1 MRWKIEWTASFAA
14 TLRAIDGAALLAD
27 GRGGLFAMDPARGE
41 LAAWRRTAL
50 PRGMFQPRDPSLFV
64 ARGGDVLRIGGDLA
78 IARLWNT
85 GVEDATLV
93 EAHLVER
100 QRLVVLVGDR
110 EQREVSLIDLADGS
124 PAWRGRATWTNVLV
138 GGGAIV
144 AARGWR
150 TPRVVAVDVDTGE
163 DRWER
168 ELPGG
173 LGAAIPVAVTGQ
185 RAWAHAGGHTLDG
198 LSLDDGTPRGIRL
211 AAGDPRVLVEGAR
224 AVALTG
230 DRHVQRVDL
239 VSATSE
245 RDVEIGA
252 GQAGWPVCVA
262 GDRLVVRDRSGAVLC
277 VDLASGAVAP
287 IATLGDNI
295 LGGAIAGDALLVLA
309 QSFTDSDHHSLSCF
323 TIAR

>member
-1 MRWKIEWTASFAA
+1 VRWKIEWTASFAA
-14 TLRAIDGAALLAD
+14 TLRAIGGVALLAD
-27 GRGGLFAMDPARGE
+27 GRGNLFAIDPARGD

-64 ARGGDVLRIGGDLA
+64 ARGGDVLRIGDDLA
-78 IARLWNT
+78 IARVWNT
-85 GVEDATLV
+85 GVEDATLA

-100 QRLVVLVGDR
+100 ERLLVLVGDR
-110 EQREVSLIDLADGS
+110 EQREVSLIDLAAGS
-124 PAWRGRATWTNVLV
+124 PMWRGRATWTNVLV
-138 GGGAIV
+138 GGRAIV

-150 TPRVVAVDVDTGE
+150 TPRVVAIDVDTGDE
-163 DRWER
+163 RWER
-168 ELPGG
+168 EFPGS
-173 LGAAIPVAVTGQ
+173 LGAAIPVAVAGL
-185 RAWAHAGGHTLDG
+185 RAWAHAGGRTLDG
-198 LSLDDGTPRGIRL
+198 LSLDDGTLRSVPL
-211 AAGDPRVLVEGAR
+211 AASDPRVIVDGRAR

-230 DRHVQRVDL
+230 DLHVQRVDL

-262 GDRLVVRDRSGAVLC
+262 GDRVVVRDRKGALLS

-295 LGGAIAGDALLVLA
+295 LGGAIVGDALLVLA
-309 QSFTDSDHHSLSCF
+309 QSFTDSDDHSLSCF
-323 TIAR
+323 TIA